1 MGLRFGLS
9 LIGWRRFMFLT
20 LDGAVG
26 GTVVVMIDDM
36 DELKALII
44 AKLDVIDLL
53 DLLGMG
59 IEDLV
64 DLLEDELEENSV
76 KLHKACR

>member
-1 MGLRFGLS
+1 MY
-9 LIGWRRFMFLT
+9 GWSFTNSQR
-20 LDGAVG
+20 DGPQPFTGRAGVKSIRIF
-26 GTVVVMIDDM
+26 MIDDM

>member
-1 MGLRFGLS
+1 
-9 LIGWRRFMFLT
+9 
-20 LDGAVG
+20 
-26 GTVVVMIDDM
+26 MIDDM

-64 DLLEDELEENSV
+64 DMLDEELEENYT
-76 KLHKACR
+76 KLQRACR

>member
-1 MGLRFGLS
+1 
-9 LIGWRRFMFLT
+9 
-20 LDGAVG
+20 
-26 GTVVVMIDDM
+26 MIDDM